1 MPPADVAPTL
11 VAFGLTFS
19 EPMTALTDYLLAAV
33 GWWCGARLYRTARH
47 ETNLP
52 QQGWALAFFFI
63 GLGAVLGGTS
73 HGFALYLGDD
83 ASTAIWKATVYA
95 VGVSMWFAVAGTIAG
110 SGLPHGWRKFFGFV
124 NSAGLVVYAVW
135 MLYHSDFVY
144 VIADY
149 LAAMLAVALLQGYA
163 LFRHRGD
170 SAPWIIAGV
179 TVTLLGALIQQS
191 GFAMHRHF
199 NHNDLYHV
207 VQIGGL
213 LLLYRGA
220 RRLVRL

>member
-1 MPPADVAPTL
+1 MPAADLPPTL
-11 VAFGLTFS
+11 AAFGLTLS

-33 GWWCGARLYRTARH
+33 GGWCGARLYRSARH
-47 ETNLP
+47 EADLP
-52 QQGWALAFFFI
+52 QRRWALAFFFI
-63 GLGAVLGGTS
+63 GLGALLGGTS

-83 ASTAIWKATVYA
+83 AATAIWKATVYA
-95 VGVSMWFAVAGTIAG
+95 VGVSMWFALAGTIAG
-110 SGLPHGWRKFFGFV
+110 SGLPDRWRQFLGFI
-124 NSAGLVVYAVW
+124 NSAGLVLYALW
-135 MLYHSDFVY
+135 MLYHDDFVY

-163 LFRHRGD
+163 LFRHRGE

-179 TVTLLGALIQQS
+179 VVTLLGALVQQS

-220 RRLVRL
+220 RLLVPL